1 MPTPAR
7 CHLTLRTTWKGLWLL
22 VVAAIHT
29 VFAVVEFR
37 PLLEEILQ
45 RGVIDSVGTDPM

>member
-7 CHLTLRTTWKGLWLL
+7 CHLTLRTTWIGLW
-22 VVAAIHT
+22 VPVAAEIHT

-37 PLLEEILQ
+37 P
-45 RGVIDSVGTDPM
+45 